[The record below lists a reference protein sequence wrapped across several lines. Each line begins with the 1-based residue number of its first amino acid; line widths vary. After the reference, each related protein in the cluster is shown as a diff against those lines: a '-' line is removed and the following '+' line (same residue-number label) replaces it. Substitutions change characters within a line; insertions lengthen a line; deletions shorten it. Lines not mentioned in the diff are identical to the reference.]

1 MLLSSC
7 CSSVVL
13 EEEIWRLQE
22 ENDRKDEAIVE
33 LRGREEELL
42 QEKARLEEEL
52 RSRVAEVEGLKKE
65 QVLLEEQ
72 LLALKSTWTG
82 T

>member
-7 CSSVVL
+7 SSSVVL

-22 ENDRKDEAIVE
+22 ENDRKNEAIVE
-33 LRGREEELL
+33 LRGREEELQ

-65 QVLLEEQ
+65 QVLLAEQ
-72 LLALKSTWTG
+72 LLALKSM
-82 T
+82 

>member
-1 MLLSSC
+1 MLLSSS
-7 CSSVVL
+7 SSVVL

-22 ENDRKDEAIVE
+22 ENDRKNEAIVE
-33 LRGREEELL
+33 LGGREEELQ
-42 QEKARLEEEL
+42 QEKARLEAEL

-72 LLALKSTWTG
+72 LLALRSM
-82 T
+82 

>member
-7 CSSVVL
+7 SSSVVL

-22 ENDRKDEAIVE
+22 ENDRKNEATVE
-33 LRGREEELL
+33 LRGREEELQ

-52 RSRVAEVEGLKKE
+52 RSRVAEVEELKKE

-72 LLALKSTWTG
+72 LLALKSM
-82 T
+82 